1 MEVDYFGN
9 GVIPHIIVSPTIESL
24 CAGKDMQLEEALN
37 LIYLQM
43 RNK

>member
-9 GVIPHIIVSPTIESL
+9 GVIPHIIVSPTFESL
-24 CAGKDMQLEEALN
+24 RVGNDIQLEEALN